1 MAVFVLGSREVVA
14 ALALAGLPGRT
25 VNDREGV
32 LEALNDPEGGAG
44 AQLLVIEE
52 ATAETAREEIDRLK
66 LEVRGPLV
74 VEVPGFAGP
83 LPGRRT
89 PLEMVKQALGL
100 PL

>member
-1 MAVFVLGSREVVA
+1 VS
-14 ALALAGLPGRT
+14 
-25 VNDREGV
+25 
-32 LEALNDPEGGAG
+32 
-44 AQLLVIEE
+44 EE